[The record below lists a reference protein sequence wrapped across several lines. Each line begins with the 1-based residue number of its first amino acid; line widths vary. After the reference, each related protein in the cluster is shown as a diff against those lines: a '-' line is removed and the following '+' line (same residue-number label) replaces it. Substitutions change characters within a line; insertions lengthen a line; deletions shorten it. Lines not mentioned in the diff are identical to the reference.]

1 MKLLEILA
9 DVQYTCENFQNIEI
23 ADIVY
28 DSRKATE
35 GVLFV
40 CLEGAF
46 ADGHKYAASAY
57 AAGCRAFVCS
67 KNIQVGDDAIIIKTE
82 NTRAALA
89 RISCSFFRH
98 PSRELSVIG
107 ITGTK
112 GKTTI
117 AHIVKFVLEAAGI
130 KTGIIGTVGA
140 SYGDVT
146 LPTVNTTPE
155 SYELQK
161 MLRLMADAGCAAAA
175 IEVSSLGLK
184 THRVDGMQ
192 FAFGVFTNLYP
203 DHIGTNEHASFEEYG
218 FWKAQLFTM
227 CKRAVVNIDD
237 PFGKKIAEDFDGE
250 LFTYGCDENAEYRLT
265 RCDRARLGAL
275 PAVSF
280 EYERGGKKDSYTV
293 SLIGAVNAA
302 NSLAAVAIGEA
313 MGLCRTQIAAGL
325 CGVFVKGRGEVVRS
339 DEPYTVIIDYA
350 HNGVSLKNIIDTARG
365 YGPKRIISLFGSVGG
380 RAECRRE
387 ELGSVSGKYSD
398 FTVITSDDPEYEDP
412 RAICEEIAAYCE
424 GAHVIIPDRA
434 EAIRYAISI
443 AQAGDIVI
451 LAGKGHEKFMKVKGE
466 KLPFDE
472 RQEVFK
478 AIEMKR
484 RG

>member
-1 MKLLEILA
+1 
-9 DVQYTCENFQNIEI
+9 
-23 ADIVY
+23 
-28 DSRKATE
+28 
-35 GVLFV
+35 
-40 CLEGAF
+40 
-46 ADGHKYAASAY
+46 
-57 AAGCRAFVCS
+57 
-67 KNIQVGDDAIIIKTE
+67 
-82 NTRAALA
+82 
-89 RISCSFFRH
+89 
-98 PSRELSVIG
+98 
-107 ITGTK
+107 
-112 GKTTI
+112 
-117 AHIVKFVLEAAGI
+117 
-130 KTGIIGTVGA
+130 
-140 SYGDVT
+140 
-146 LPTVNTTPE
+146 
-155 SYELQK
+155 
-161 MLRLMADAGCAAAA
+161 
-175 IEVSSLGLK
+175 
-184 THRVDGMQ
+184 
-192 FAFGVFTNLYP
+192 
-203 DHIGTNEHASFEEYG
+203 
-218 FWKAQLFTM
+218 
-227 CKRAVVNIDD
+227 
-237 PFGKKIAEDFDGE
+237 
-250 LFTYGCDENAEYRLT
+250 
-265 RCDRARLGAL
+265 
-275 PAVSF
+275 
-280 EYERGGKKDSYTV
+280 
-293 SLIGAVNAA
+293 
-302 NSLAAVAIGEA
+302 

-365 YGPKRIISLFGSVGG
+365 YEPNRIISLFGSVGG